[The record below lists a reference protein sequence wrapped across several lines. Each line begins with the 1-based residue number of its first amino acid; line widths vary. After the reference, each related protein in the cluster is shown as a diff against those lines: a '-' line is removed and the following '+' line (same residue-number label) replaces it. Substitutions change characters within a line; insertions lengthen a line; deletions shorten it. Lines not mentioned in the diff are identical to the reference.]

1 MALGFG
7 TKKADEAGVN
17 NDVKGP
23 EDVYDPE
30 NQNADGRRRLSRVGD
45 DNSSTLSVGKQ
56 IELEADNAIKYR
68 TCSWQ
73 KVRLIIFCSWS
84 GRIVSIAM

>member
-30 NQNADGRRRLSRVGD
+30 NQNDDGRRRLSRVGD
-45 DNSSTLSVGKQ
+45 DSSSTLSVGKQ

-73 KVRLIIFCSWS
+73 KVRFIILRSWCDQV
-84 GRIVSIAM
+84 ISIAM